1 MPGKHLLNLRTL
13 ADANADD
20 FVLVRFDGREAMSE
34 PFDYRL
40 EIIGPEEPDIRQWIG
55 KRAEFSVAL
64 ADDEERAFSGRIYE
78 AERRCSIG
86 LTVIIIH
93 VRPAYFALAYG
104 RATHF
109 IQDKSTKDIFEAM
122 VAEVP
127 GLVTDIALSPAPP
140 VRGYA
145 TRYDES
151 EIDFLARLLAED
163 GIHYFFR
170 YEKSAGTF
178 GHKMF
183 VSNGTTKYFDLAG
196 PIDYVPTGGSHG
208 ITALGHSHR
217 ALPQGHHHHA
227 FDVNKLDTP
236 WNAKADAALAWA
248 RVYPHHDESM
258 GAEVKAT
265 ADLTARSKL
274 QNEGRDQR
282 AEIVTGASDRPDF
295 APGGRVEI
303 KQAPG
308 QVPARIVI
316 VSVEHS
322 AWDPSLLGAGSGAPQ
337 YSNSFTAIEASKVWR
352 PSVPARRV
360 APGPLLGVVAQ
371 KTKAA
376 GEIVV
381 DDQSR
386 VPVAI
391 SEARAYTAPKPLSE
405 IVWLPVQQQWA
416 HSTHGAQFF
425 PRIDTRVVIDF
436 FYGNPDLPFVSGTV
450 YTPSQ
455 KYPFD
460 VSSNVTQTGWRS
472 ITDKNGSIKQQ
483 FHFEDKPSSEE
494 IYLYTGRDYRRVID
508 NDDWGT
514 IKRDQTLEVQRD
526 QKETIKRDQ
535 TEKVERNRKAEVL
548 GKEEIDVTQTRT
560 VTVQQKNLLESK
572 QEIELKVGTSTITM
586 TPTKIVI
593 KAMQIE
599 ITADLTLKVSA
610 GAKADYKA
618 PMTQVN
624 ADAMLILK
632 GGIVMIN

>member
-1 MPGKHLLNLRTL
+1 MPVTHLLNLRVL
-13 ADANADD
+13 ADATVDD

-40 EIIGPEEPDIRQWIG
+40 EVIGPDSPDIRTWIG
-55 KRAEFSVAL
+55 KRAEFAVVVA
-64 ADDEERAFSGRIYE
+64 DGEERVFSGRIYE
-78 AERRCSIG
+78 TARRTSAA
-86 LTVIIIH
+86 LSVIVVH

-122 VAEVP
+122 TAEVP
-127 GLVTDIALSPAPP
+127 GLVTELALSPAPA

-163 GIHYFFR
+163 GILYFFR
-170 YEKSAGTF
+170 YEKSAGSF
-178 GHKMF
+178 HHRMF
-183 VSNGTTKYFDLAG
+183 VTNGTSKYFDLAG
-196 PIDYVPTGGSHG
+196 PIDYKPASDAHG
-208 ITALGHSHR
+208 ISMLGHAHR

-227 FDVNKLDTP
+227 FNVNKLDTP
-236 WNAKADAALAWA
+236 WNNKADAALAWA

-258 GAEVKAT
+258 GAEVEAT

-282 AEIVTGASDRPDF
+282 AEVVTGASDRPDF
-295 APGGRVEI
+295 APGGRVSV
-303 KQAPG
+303 KNVPG
-308 QVPARIVI
+308 QVPARLVI

-322 AWDPSLLGAGSGAPQ
+322 AWDPSQLGSGGGVPQ
-337 YSNSFTAIEASKVWR
+337 YSNSFTAIDASKTWR
-352 PSVPARRV
+352 PPVPARRV

-371 KTKAA
+371 KGKAA
-376 GEIVV
+376 GEIIV

-386 VPVAI
+386 IPVAI
-391 SEARAYTAPKPLSE
+391 SEARPYTSPKPLNE

-460 VSSNVTQTGWRS
+460 VKSKVTQTGWRS
-472 ITDKNGSIKQQ
+472 ITDKNGKITQE
-483 FHFEDKPSSEE
+483 FHFEDKPDKEE
-494 IYLYTGRDYRRVID
+494 IYLYTGRDYRRLID
-508 NDDWGT
+508 QDDWGT
-514 IKRDQTLEVQRD
+514 IKRDQTLEVERD
-526 QKETIKRDQ
+526 QKETIGRDQ
-535 TEKVERNRKAEVL
+535 TETVKRDRTAKVE
-548 GKEEIDVTQTRT
+548 GKEKIDVTKTRT
-560 VTVQQKNLLESK
+560 ITVTDKNLLESK
-572 QEIELKVGTSTITM
+572 KEIEFKVGASTIVM
-586 TPTKIVI
+586 KPDKIVI
-593 KAMQIE
+593 KSPQIE
-599 ITADLTLKVSA
+599 ITADATLKVSA

-624 ADAMLILK
+624 ADATLILK
-632 GGIVMIN
+632 GGIVLIN